1 MGQVDLYLAELSRS
15 IDAAELGRRIRT
27 ARVAAG
33 MTQAQVAAE
42 DVSAAYLS
50 RIEDGQRRPEAGLL
64 ERMAGRM
71 GVSLED
77 LLLNVPR
84 DRVQEL
90 RLAVDYAELSLVSG
104 DGAGALKAVDKV
116 LADEATANVPPVLRA
131 AKQVRALAL
140 ENVGDL
146 DAAIVLLEDL
156 TSEPT
161 PDANWLKAL
170 IALTRCHTHNSDF
183 QRAIAVGEQAQSII
197 DDLGIGGLTE
207 AIQLTVT
214 TAGAYLNL
222 GDHNAAMRACMR
234 ALETA
239 ETYDS
244 AIGRASA
251 YWNASNIE
259 ADRGS
264 TDAAVELARKALSLF
279 ELSDDNRNLAR
290 LRSTVANL
298 YLIQD
303 PPDAAAALD
312 FLETHENDLTWSGGS
327 VWDIA
332 YVHLL
337 RGRAHFMLGDHD
349 RARESADK
357 VLEHKP
363 SDSPALEA
371 QGIVLQGRIAF
382 AEGDSKRARELYQ
395 AGVLALTAAGA
406 DRVAAQLWFE
416 LADLLAEVGD
426 HEGAVQA
433 FRSAGASTGLRLPTR
448 GASALIDQ
456 G

>member
-156 TSEPT
+156 TAEPT
-161 PDANWLKAL
+161 PDASWLKSL
-170 IALTRCHTHNSDF
+170 IALSRCHRVNDDYA
-183 QRAIAVGEQAQSII
+183 RAIAVGEQAQATIEE
-197 DDLGIGGLTE
+197 LGIDGLTE

-214 TAGAYLNL
+214 VAGAYLAQDDNNKAMQL
-222 GDHNAAMRACMR
+222 CLHALAA
-234 ALETA
+234 A
-239 ETYDS
+239 EKYDS
-244 AIGRASA
+244 SIGKASA
-251 YWNASNIE
+251 YWNASIAE
-259 ADRGS
+259 AQRGA
-264 TDAAVELARKALSLF
+264 TDAALELARKALAHF
-279 ELSDDNRNLAR
+279 EVGGDNRHLAG
-290 LRSTVANL
+290 LRTQIAHL
-298 YLIQD
+298 YLLQD
-303 PPDAAAALD
+303 PADAEAALELLST
-312 FLETHENDLTWSGGS
+312 LEEEMRWSGGTAWEVS
-327 VWDIA
+327 ATQLLKAKA
-332 YVHLL
+332 Y
-337 RGRAHFMLGDHD
+337 FILGDHG
-349 RARESADK
+349 RAAEFVDLAMESRPEGEHAHETEGL
-357 VLEHKP
+357 VLK
-363 SDSPALEA
+363 
-371 QGIVLQGRIAF
+371 GRIAF
-382 AEGDSKRARELYQ
+382 AAGDRETARRLFQ
-395 AGVLALTAAGA
+395 AGAQSLTAAGA
-406 DRVAAQLWFE
+406 DKSAGQLWFE

-426 HEGAVQA
+426 HEAALQA
-433 FRSAGASTGLRLPTR
+433 FRSAGASSGLRLPGR
-448 GASALIDQ
+448 SVGELQES
-456 G
+456 

>member
-170 IALTRCHTHNSDF
+170 IALSRCHRTTGDF
-183 QRAIAVGEQAQSII
+183 ARAITVGEQAQETI
-197 DDLGIGGLTE
+197 DALGLNGLTE

-214 TAGAYLNL
+214 VAGAYLAQDDNNKAMQICL
-222 GDHNAAMRACMR
+222 HALAA
-234 ALETA
+234 A
-239 ETYDS
+239 EKYDS
-244 AIGRASA
+244 PIGKASA
-251 YWNASNIE
+251 YWNASIAE
-259 ADRGS
+259 AQRGA
-264 TDAAVELARKALSLF
+264 TTAALDLARKALSHF
-279 ELSDDNRNLAR
+279 EESDDNRKLAA
-290 LRSTVANL
+290 LRSQIANL
-298 YLIQD
+298 YLEQD
-303 PPDAAAALD
+303 PPDAEAALD
-312 FLETHENDLTWSGGS
+312 ILATMEQEMRWSGGS
-327 VWDIA
+327 AWEICFMLQLSA
-332 YVHLL
+332 
-337 RGRAHFMLGDHD
+337 RAHYLLGDYE
-349 RARESADK
+349 RATELVEQS
-357 VLEHKP
+357 LEHKP
-363 SDSPALEA
+363 NGEPLLEGQAL
-371 QGIVLQGRIAF
+371 VLKGRISF
-382 AEGDSKRARELYQ
+382 ARGDRDGAKQMFQ
-395 AGVLALTAAGA
+395 AGALVLTAAGV
-406 DRVAAQLWFE
+406 DRSAGQLWFE

-426 HEGAVQA
+426 HAGALEA
-433 FRSAGASTGLRLPTR
+433 FRSAGASSGLRLPGRTN
-448 GASALIDQ
+448 SALQ
-456 G
+456 KS

>member
-131 AKQVRALAL
+131 AKQVRAGAL
-140 ENVGDL
+140 ENIGDL
-146 DAAIVLLEDL
+146 DAAIVLLEDI
-156 TSEPT
+156 TSTPE

-170 IALTRCHTHNSDF
+170 ISLSRCYRDSGDHA
-183 QRAIAVGEQAQSII
+183 RAIAVGEDAQAII
-197 DDLGIGGLTE
+197 DELGIGGLSE

-214 TAGAYLNL
+214 TAGAYIFQ
-222 GDHNAAMRACMR
+222 GDTSQAMRTCMR
-234 ALETA
+234 ALEA
-239 ETYDS
+239 ADKYDS
-244 AIGRASA
+244 LIGRASA
-251 YWNASNIE
+251 YWNASIVE
-259 ADRGS
+259 STRGAHTS
-264 TDAAVELARKALSLF
+264 AFELAQKALALF
-279 ELSDDNRNLAR
+279 EQSDDNRNLAR
-290 LRSTVANL
+290 LRSEVANL
-298 YLIQD
+298 HLVQD
-303 PPDAAAALD
+303 PPDPDAALALLAD
-312 FLETHENDLTWSGGS
+312 HEDELSWSNAS
-327 VWDIA
+327 PWDIA
-332 YVHLL
+332 YLYLL
-337 RGRAHFMLGDHD
+337 RGRAHYLRGEHEV
-349 RARESADK
+349 ARDYAHK
-357 VLEHKP
+357 VVETRP
-363 SDSPALEA
+363 GGAPTLEA
-371 QGIVLQGRIAF
+371 QALVLEGRVAF
-382 AEGDSKRARELYQ
+382 AGGDSDEARRLFQ
-395 AGVLALTAAGA
+395 AGVHALSAAGS
-406 DRVAAQLWFE
+406 DRGAAQLWFE

-433 FRSAGASTGLRLPTR
+433 FRSAGASTGLQLPTR
-448 GASALIDQ
+448 PNVALHQ